1 MNERSKIMINL
12 GSGHW
17 KLNDWVNVDIDPESR
32 PDVLADLAAKLP
44 FRDECADFVHTED
57 FIDQLE
63 LDGATDFLRECHRVL
78 RPDGVLRV
86 LTPDVHKL
94 CQMYVNDPESL
105 KALWRNHV
113 GVPLKF
119 GTAAEIVNVGM
130 RFAGHT
136 FLYDFETF
144 ECLARE
150 CGFEPKRVCYHE
162 SEFEELRRV
171 DLRSPETAI
180 SLYFDCY
187 KL

>member
-1 MNERSKIMINL
+1 MSERSKIMINL

-17 KLNDWVNVDIDPESR
+17 KLTGWVNVDLDVESR
-32 PDVLADLAAKLP
+32 PDVLADLAAELP
-44 FRDECADFVHTED
+44 FRDGCADFMHTED

-63 LDGATDFLRECHRVL
+63 LDGAAAFLRECHRVL
-78 RPDGVLRV
+78 KPEGVLRV
-86 LTPDVHKL
+86 LTPDVQKL
-94 CQMYVNDPESL
+94 CDMYVNDPEAL
-105 KALWRNHV
+105 KALWREHV

-144 ECLARE
+144 ECLARD
-150 CGFEPKRVCYHE
+150 CGFRPKRVNYQE
-162 SEFEELRRV
+162 SEFEELRGV
-171 DLRSPETAI
+171 DLRSPENAI
-180 SLYFDCY
+180 SLYFDLY